1 MYLLS
6 QNCWQ
11 ALSWEIRFR
20 ETTSCGGEPLG
31 VWAIWLWFPC
41 GREAVS
47 FIPKILGGVPANSAN
62 WQLQTATLEL
72 VLLSFQVPKCVQ
84 IKKMLLN

>member
-1 MYLLS
+1 MATGLEKVSFLEES
-6 QNCWQ
+6 H
-11 ALSWEIRFR
+11 LRFGPYG
-20 ETTSCGGEPLG
+20 SGS
-31 VWAIWLWFPC
+31 PC

-47 FIPKILGGVPANSAN
+47 FIPKSLRGVHANSAN

-84 IKKMLLN
+84 IKETLLN